1 MLPSWVAETGLPKEP
16 LHGGGAGF
24 VERML
29 SQSARFV
36 EQTVFAERVARR
48 PGFLQRTDARTK
60 LISVVGLTVAAAFLH
75 HLPPL
80 WFMGAFALGAAALSR
95 VRPAELLNRAWWIL
109 PGTFVLVA
117 APAILNVITPG
128 DTVLTLLYFG
138 EGTRL
143 GPVQLPAE
151 LTVTRQGVA
160 SAVLVVTRIWVGV
173 LLAVTLTLTTRW
185 QELLKAAGT
194 SATAPFVLILA
205 MMYRYVFVLL
215 RVVGEMHLSKRA
227 RTISPGS
234 LATERRWVGGRVG
247 ALFVRSR
254 RLTEQVYA
262 AMVARGYTGQPK
274 ALSHFCFRW
283 REAAW
288 ALTCTSVAAA
298 ALLADRVALAGLRW

>member
-1 MLPSWVAETGLPKEP
+1 MLPSWVAEKALPKEP
-16 LHGGGAGF
+16 PRGGGSGF
-24 VERML
+24 IARML
-29 SQSARFV
+29 AQSGRFV
-36 EQTVFAERVARR
+36 EQAVFAEQVARR

-80 WFMGAFALGAAALSR
+80 WFVGAFALAAGTLSR
-95 VRPAELLNRAWWIL
+95 VRPTELFNRAWWVL

-128 DTVLTLLYFG
+128 DTILTLLHFG
-138 EGTRL
+138 EGARL
-143 GPVQLPAE
+143 GPIQLPAD

-160 SAVLVVTRIWVGV
+160 SAGLVVTRIWVGV

-185 QELLKAAGT
+185 QDLLKAAGT

-215 RVVGEMHLSKRA
+215 RLVDEMHLAKRA
-227 RTISPGS
+227 RTIAPGS
-234 LATERRWVGGRVG
+234 LAAERRWVGGRVG

-262 AMVARGYTGQPK
+262 AMVARGYTGEPK
-274 ALSHFCFRW
+274 ALAHSHFGW

-288 ALTCTSVAAA
+288 ALGCVCVMAV
-298 ALLADRVALAGLRW
+298 ALLGDRVALAGLRW